1 MDSRKRKRSND
12 RPTLDEFYQIVK
24 QVAPD
29 QKFTKAAVEAF
40 RHVYFCFLAEIA
52 SSLVHHD
59 KVLESDGIVSKAC
72 GLGDNP
78 LFIAWEREGHQLL
91 KAKKDGNVTLGRRR
105 GKPRLP
111 KQVTKEMEAE
121 QERLLKKSMDA
132 HKDRQTT
139 T

>member
-12 RPTLDEFYQIVK
+12 RPTLDEFHQIVK

-29 QKFTKAAVEAF
+29 QKFTKAALESF
-40 RHVYFCFLAEIA
+40 RHIYFCFLAEIA
-52 SSLVHHD
+52 SSLVRHD
-59 KVLESDGIVSKAC
+59 KVIESDGIVSKAC

-91 KAKKDGNVTLGRRR
+91 KAKKDGNGNVTSGRRS
-105 GKPRLP
+105 KQRLP
-111 KQVTKEMEAE
+111 KQITQEMEAE

-132 HKDRQTT
+132 HKDR
-139 T
+139 